1 MAVDNLLA
9 ALMGRKEC
17 FSDTLFAP
25 LEFSCDRTFPLDAMF
40 LAHFPDA
47 GNREALRALSLVAT
61 LYLSVFHSGFP
72 QPLFRSAVT
81 FLRENVSLPS
91 FNCNHYEQLYA
102 RLSADESVSLPLFE
116 DIGSVVPKEL
126 TRTDVYDAFD
136 FLTNGV

>member
-1 MAVDNLLA
+1 MAVDNLLT

-25 LEFSCDRTFPLDAMF
+25 LEFACGHTFPLDGMF

-47 GNREALRALSLVAT
+47 RNREGLRALSLVAT
-61 LYLSVFHSGFP
+61 LYLSVLHCGFP

-116 DIGSVVPKEL
+116 DVGTLVSQEL
-126 TRTDVYDAFD
+126 ARTDIYDAFD
-136 FLTNGV
+136 FLTNGF

>member
-1 MAVDNLLA
+1 MAEDNLLA

-25 LEFSCDRTFPLDAMF
+25 LEFSCDRTFPFDAMF

-61 LYLSVFHSGFP
+61 LYLSVLHSSFP

-102 RLSADESVSLPLFE
+102 KLTDKENVEFTLFTNIDKFTKINLSKT
-116 DIGSVVPKEL
+116 DIF
-126 TRTDVYDAFD
+126 DAFD
-136 FLTNGV
+136 FLSNGL